1 MRVTATALD
10 TGFVVFTDLVGF
22 TQLTAERGDE
32 FALALLEH
40 QDRIVREA
48 LPDGARVVKELG
60 DGMLLWFPD
69 GLPALAVCL
78 DLQAQFCA
86 ASTSDAPLW
95 VRMGMHWGK
104 PRRRGDDLVGH
115 DVNLAARIVDVAG
128 PGEVLVSE
136 PALERLGS
144 PVTSRDATSPVGVGH
159 AELPGGVSVEELG
172 PVFVK
177 GVADPVRLFRAVAT
191 C

>member
-1 MRVTATALD
+1 MRVTTSTD

-32 FALALLEH
+32 FALSLLER
-40 QDRIVREA
+40 QDQIVRDA
-48 LPDGARVVKELG
+48 LVDGARVVKELG
-60 DGMLLWFPD
+60 DGLLLWFPED
-69 GLPALAVCL
+69 AAALEICL
-78 DLQAQFCA
+78 ALQASFCA
-86 ASTSDAPLW
+86 ASTEDVPFW
-95 VRMGMHWGK
+95 VRMGMHWGR
-104 PRRRGDDLVGH
+104 PRSRGDDLVGH

-136 PALERLGS
+136 PALDHLGLLGAS
-144 PVTSRDATSPVGVGH
+144 SGTTTAGDAP
-159 AELPGGVSVEELG
+159 SVAFEELG

-177 GVADPVRLFRAVAT
+177 GVADPVRLFRAVAA

>member
-1 MRVTATALD
+1 MRVTTAVD

-32 FALALLEH
+32 FALALLER
-40 QDRIVREA
+40 QDQIVRDA
-48 LPDGARVVKELG
+48 LTDGARVVKELG
-60 DGMLLWFPD
+60 DGLLLWFPE
-69 GLPALAVCL
+69 GTAALDVCL
-78 DLQAQFCA
+78 GLQESFCE
-86 ASTSDAPLW
+86 ASTDEAPLW
-95 VRMGMHWGK
+95 VRMGMHWGR

-128 PGEVLVSE
+128 PGEVLLSE
-136 PALERLGS
+136 PAVERLRMFDPSAGS
-144 PVTSRDATSPVGVGH
+144 ASAGAPEGLGF
-159 AELPGGVSVEELG
+159 EELG

-177 GVADPVRLFRAVAT
+177 GVPDPVRLFRAVVG